1 MENFVFPSDQD
12 RADSP
17 ELDRVCDYLL
27 SVLDEVSDSA
37 AVKLAKAITEAA
49 VKAGGIVPGVAL
61 SGPQL
66 LMAMDDMA
74 EALVSLQDRPALVS
88 QADVHKVTKRY
99 LSKRKQGYFMGELRE
114 MTAAGSDLGAVHQ
127 MAKWYLDK
135 QQQEHFMSEIRDV
148 RSISQN
154 IPSSPNMGDCCC
166 GETEQ
171 AWRLCPLHQEDTST
185 GGAG

>member
-1 MENFVFPSDQD
+1 MEGFVFPSDQD

-66 LMAMDDMA
+66 LMAVDDMA
-74 EALVSLQDRPALVS
+74 DAIVSH
-88 QADVHKVTKRY
+88 QAPLPLLLDADIHRVVKRF
-99 LSKRKQGYFMGELRE
+99 LSKRKQGYFMSELRE
-114 MTAAGSDLGAVHQ
+114 MTAAGSDLGVVHQ
-127 MAKWYLDK
+127 MAKRYLDE
-135 QQQEHFMSEIRDV
+135 QHQERFMSEIREI
-148 RSISQN
+148 RSIAQN